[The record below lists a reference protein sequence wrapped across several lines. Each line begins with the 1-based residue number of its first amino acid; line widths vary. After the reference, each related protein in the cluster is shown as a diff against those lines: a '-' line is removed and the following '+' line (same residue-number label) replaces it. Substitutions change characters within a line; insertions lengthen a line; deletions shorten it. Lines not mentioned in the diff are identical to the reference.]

1 MTANLQ
7 SEDGGAH
14 VARRQC
20 CGAIKLRS
28 RRADG
33 ALRGTR
39 STFYLTTGRRRV
51 REVEQR
57 LKRKCAAVTGQAQ
70 VS

>member
-7 SEDGGAH
+7 SEDGGAR
-14 VARRQC
+14 VARHRC
-20 CGAIKLRS
+20 CDAINVRG

-51 REVEQR
+51 REVEHW
-57 LKRKCAAVTGQAQ
+57 LKRKCAAVTGPAQ